1 MNENQKKMVLDWMR
15 KIHIL
20 EHAHRLESIMWRKWN
35 NKLGI
40 PIIILGLFI
49 GLFSSVCEIKNMLFV
64 SIVSSIG
71 GFIVATVTGIQT
83 FVKPMKM
90 SEKHMNLSYVYE
102 TLRHKIELFLEF
114 DNSTKENIE
123 EKLEN
128 LRNEWEQIKSLNVS
142 QKHFDLAKKWI
153 KEMEIYPNEL
163 EFLSKNE
170 K

>member
-1 MNENQKKMVLDWMR
+1 MNENQRKMVLDWMR

-20 EHAHRLESIMWRKWN
+20 EHAHRLESIMWKKWN

-40 PIIILGLFI
+40 PIIVLGLFI
-49 GLFSSVCEIKNMLFV
+49 GVISSICEIKNLLFV
-64 SIVSSIG
+64 SIVSSVG

-114 DNSTKENIE
+114 ESDSLDDIE
-123 EKLEN
+123 SKIEN
-128 LRNEWEQIKSLNVS
+128 LRSEWEQIKSLNVT
-142 QKHFDLAKKWI
+142 QKHFNLAKKWI
-153 KEMEIYPNEL
+153 KEMNIYPSEL
-163 EFLSKNE
+163 EFLNKNI